1 VPDVGAF
8 DGFYGSWRGPRRAAR
23 FAINNER
30 YVDWVCA
37 RFGVT
42 LPGGV
47 GSRAIAGLVGSR
59 VSATHGRAWRA

>member
-1 VPDVGAF
+1 MASTVPGEVRGA
-8 DGFYGSWRGPRRAAR
+8 RRVV
-23 FAINNER
+23 AIDNER
-30 YVDWVCA
+30 YLDWVCA

-47 GSRAIAGLVGSR
+47 GFRAIAGLVGSR